1 MKIEGKAVNV
11 RTDEVRYKGWNVV
24 KKIGTGS
31 FGSVYEIER
40 EDFGY
45 LYKAAL
51 KVISIPKS
59 EQDLEAIKNNIGK
72 SEKSLE
78 VYYESVASD
87 IVKEFELMY
96 KLRGMTN
103 IVSYEDHE
111 VRKHEDGIG
120 WDIFIRMELLTPL
133 DNYIQEHQ
141 MTRPDVISLG
151 IDICKALERC
161 KAADIIHRDIKPGN
175 IFVSEQG
182 DFKLGDFGIARTLE
196 EHSETLELSQK
207 GTINYMAPEIFKG
220 EKYDFNVDLYSLGMV
235 MYKLLNHNL
244 LPFMPQP
251 PTKPTYKDITNANQ
265 MRMSGHTIPY
275 PSEDNT
281 QLAEIILKAINYD
294 PKERYQSPQ
303 AMREHLEKV
312 SRDEWIEE
320 FDKQSEIDSEKQVKR
335 KPSIIKFLKC
345 SVIIL
350 CVLIFVG
357 NIAFKIKRNKKENML
372 QKTDVIS
379 ENYMNIYGELVDG
392 VYKKYGP
399 DMQYFLYDFDG
410 NGIKELLIQVGNT
423 QEDYMYNV
431 YTVQDDQY
439 KFISQIDGAHTAFF
453 ADETGIIQVQADE
466 GYEILYHIELND
478 EEIIKEVISEKN
490 LTEVEDYYSNSNPLP
505 RANVTDK
512 SLLQM

>member
-1 MKIEGKAVNV
+1 MKIEGNAVNV
-11 RTDEVRYKGWNVV
+11 KTDEVRYKGWNVV

-96 KLRGMTN
+96 KLRGTTN

-111 VRKHEDGIG
+111 VRKHTDSVG
-120 WDIFIRMELLTPL
+120 WDIFIRMELLKPL
-133 DNYIQEHQ
+133 DNYVRDHQ
-141 MTRPDVISLG
+141 MSRKDVILLG

-161 KAADIIHRDIKPGN
+161 RVADIIHRDIKPGN

-196 EHSETLELSQK
+196 EHNEALELSRK
-207 GTINYMAPEIFKG
+207 GTISYMAPEIFKG
-220 EKYDFNVDLYSLGMV
+220 EEYGFNVDLYSLGIV

-251 PTKPTYKDITNANQ
+251 PAKPTYKEVTNANQ
-265 MRMSGHTIPY
+265 MRLSGKEIPY

-281 QLAEIILKAINYD
+281 QLAEIVLKAINYN
-294 PKERYQSPQ
+294 PKERYQSPRE
-303 AMREHLEKV
+303 MREHLEKV
-312 SRDEWIEE
+312 LRDEWIEE
-320 FDKQSEIDSEKQVKR
+320 FDEKTVLLSEQENIKRRKVIPKQGKIAFAAVFVLCVIIIGGISSYKAQENEKIVTEETDESGNIISDTESAKKSLQDLIDEHDFVKAYTMLLEKTQNGENVDQEIISFVHACEVEAEHKRAVAAMKMLSDNVDENEAFYRETVTWFCEHAKTDYARQILENLRSKGEEGEQLANMISAEID
-335 KPSIIKFLKC
+335 
-345 SVIIL
+345 
-350 CVLIFVG
+350 
-357 NIAFKIKRNKKENML
+357 
-372 QKTDVIS
+372 
-379 ENYMNIYGELVDG
+379 
-392 VYKKYGP
+392 
-399 DMQYFLYDFDG
+399 
-410 NGIKELLIQVGNT
+410 
-423 QEDYMYNV
+423 
-431 YTVQDDQY
+431 
-439 KFISQIDGAHTAFF
+439 
-453 ADETGIIQVQADE
+453 
-466 GYEILYHIELND
+466 
-478 EEIIKEVISEKN
+478 KN
-490 LTEVEDYYSNSNPLP
+490 
-505 RANVTDK
+505 
-512 SLLQM
+512 